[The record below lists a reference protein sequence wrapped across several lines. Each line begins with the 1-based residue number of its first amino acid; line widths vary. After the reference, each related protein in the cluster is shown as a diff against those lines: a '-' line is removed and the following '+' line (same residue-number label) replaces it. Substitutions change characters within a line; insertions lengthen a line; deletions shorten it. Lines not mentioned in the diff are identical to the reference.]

1 MISGSKPESSSSV
14 GLQTG
19 GEYEVFLSFRG
30 PDVRR
35 TFADCLY
42 SSLVRSKI
50 RTFRDE
56 EDLWKGETIGPSLV
70 KAITESKIH
79 IPIFTIGYASSRWC
93 LQELAKMVDC
103 RKTGGEGG
111 KGQQVILPVFYFIT
125 PRDVR
130 HPDSGPYKEAFEV
143 HNQSHDP
150 VTISGWKEALKEVG
164 VMKGWH
170 VTETDGQGAVM
181 DEILIEVESHL
192 RDSYALVTDDLVGID
207 LHVEEVLKLL
217 NLDSASEKIVG
228 IHGIGGLGKT
238 TLMKAVYNKV
248 SAQFERCCFLENIR
262 DTLSNSDG
270 ALTLQNKI
278 ISDILRKDSNK
289 PIDAY
294 DGIRIIRERVCR
306 HKLLIVLDDV
316 DERFQFEDILG
327 KLGDF
332 YTDSRFLITTRSLVK
347 IDDENRFQMHD
358 HVRDL
363 GRNIVREEN
372 NQNPYKRS
380 RIWVNRDAINM
391 LKHREGT
398 DCVEALKVDMK
409 GEDYVLT
416 GTEFKQLSRLR
427 YLVVSNGRLAGNF
440 KEVLPNIRWLR
451 LYRCDSVPTYLNLKK
466 LVILDFQE
474 CSVRDSWDGW
484 KGIKVINLFS
494 PKQSF

>member
-1 MISGSKPESSSSV
+1 
-14 GLQTG
+14 
-19 GEYEVFLSFRG
+19 
-30 PDVRR
+30 
-35 TFADCLY
+35 
-42 SSLVRSKI
+42 
-50 RTFRDE
+50 
-56 EDLWKGETIGPSLV
+56 
-70 KAITESKIH
+70 
-79 IPIFTIGYASSRWC
+79 
-93 LQELAKMVDC
+93 MVDC

-262 DTLSNSDG
+262 DTLSNSD
-270 ALTLQNKI
+270 
-278 ISDILRKDSNK
+278 
-289 PIDAY
+289 AY

-316 DERFQFEDILG
+316 DEREF
-327 KLGDF
+327 
-332 YTDSRFLITTRSLVK
+332 
-347 IDDENRFQMHD
+347 
-358 HVRDL
+358 VRL
-363 GRNIVREEN
+363 AAGL
-372 NQNPYKRS
+372 P
-380 RIWVNRDAINM
+380 
-391 LKHREGT
+391 L
-398 DCVEALKVDMK
+398 ALKVI
-409 GEDYVLT
+409 GSLLFRT
-416 GTEFKQLSRLR
+416 
-427 YLVVSNGRLAGNF
+427 
-440 KEVLPNIRWLR
+440 NIRFWEEKLCELKDIPPTKVQER
-451 LYRCDSVPTYLNLKK
+451 LKISYNELTHNEKQIFLDIAGVT
-466 LVILDFQE
+466 VIFILQ
-474 CSVRDSWDGW
+474 VRLGL
-484 KGIKVINLFS
+484 LFRGH
-494 PKQSF
+494 

>member
-228 IHGIGGLGKT
+228 IHGIGGLAGLPLALKID
-238 TLMKAVYNKV
+238 
-248 SAQFERCCFLENIR
+248 SDPSRQ
-262 DTLSNSDG
+262 SNSSRRPQSTEKVKELQG
-270 ALTLQNKI
+270 A
-278 ISDILRKDSNK
+278 
-289 PIDAY
+289 
-294 DGIRIIRERVCR
+294 RVEQGGD
-306 HKLLIVLDDV
+306 KQ
-316 DERFQFEDILG
+316 EFEDQA
-327 KLGDF
+327 F
-332 YTDSRFLITTRSLVK
+332 DSREIEPYVTIWHWDTPQALEAEYGGFLSHEIVKDFEEYCDLLFEEYGRKVKKWITLNEPMVYAIKGYDEGSFAPADKDAVFIGPPLGSPCQFLYPDGLRQLLEYIKETYRDPLIYITENGVGTRREK
-347 IDDENRFQMHD
+347 ITVH
-358 HVRDL
+358 
-363 GRNIVREEN
+363 
-372 NQNPYKRS
+372 
-380 RIWVNRDAINM
+380 
-391 LKHREGT
+391 
-398 DCVEALKVDMK
+398 
-409 GEDYVLT
+409 
-416 GTEFKQLSRLR
+416 
-427 YLVVSNGRLAGNF
+427 
-440 KEVLPNIRWLR
+440 
-451 LYRCDSVPTYLNLKK
+451 
-466 LVILDFQE
+466 VILA
-474 CSVRDSWDGW
+474 
-484 KGIKVINLFS
+484 
-494 PKQSF
+494 

>member
-1 MISGSKPESSSSV
+1 
-14 GLQTG
+14 
-19 GEYEVFLSFRG
+19 
-30 PDVRR
+30 
-35 TFADCLY
+35 
-42 SSLVRSKI
+42 
-50 RTFRDE
+50 
-56 EDLWKGETIGPSLV
+56 
-70 KAITESKIH
+70 
-79 IPIFTIGYASSRWC
+79 
-93 LQELAKMVDC
+93 MVDC

-332 YTDSRFLITTRSLVK
+332 YTDSRFLITTRDARVLELLQECKFFELEEMSHDHSLKLLSKQAFGLDYPPDDYVFLSKEFVRLAAGLPLALKVIGSLLFRTNIRFWEEKLCELKDIPPTKRSLVK

>member
-262 DTLSNSDG
+262 DTLSNSD
-270 ALTLQNKI
+270 
-278 ISDILRKDSNK
+278 
-289 PIDAY
+289 AY

-316 DERFQFEDILG
+316 
-327 KLGDF
+327 
-332 YTDSRFLITTRSLVK
+332 FLSK
-347 IDDENRFQMHD
+347 EF
-358 HVRDL
+358 VRL
-363 GRNIVREEN
+363 AAGL
-372 NQNPYKRS
+372 P
-380 RIWVNRDAINM
+380 
-391 LKHREGT
+391 L
-398 DCVEALKVDMK
+398 ALKVI
-409 GEDYVLT
+409 GSLLFRT
-416 GTEFKQLSRLR
+416 
-427 YLVVSNGRLAGNF
+427 
-440 KEVLPNIRWLR
+440 NIRFWEEKLCELKDIPPTKVQER
-451 LYRCDSVPTYLNLKK
+451 LKISYNELTHNEKQIFLDIAGVT
-466 LVILDFQE
+466 VIFILQ
-474 CSVRDSWDGW
+474 VRLGL
-484 KGIKVINLFS
+484 LFRGH
-494 PKQSF
+494 

>member
-262 DTLSNSDG
+262 DTLSNSD
-270 ALTLQNKI
+270 
-278 ISDILRKDSNK
+278 
-289 PIDAY
+289 AY

-316 DERFQFEDILG
+316 DEREF
-327 KLGDF
+327 
-332 YTDSRFLITTRSLVK
+332 
-347 IDDENRFQMHD
+347 
-358 HVRDL
+358 VRL
-363 GRNIVREEN
+363 AAGL
-372 NQNPYKRS
+372 P
-380 RIWVNRDAINM
+380 
-391 LKHREGT
+391 L
-398 DCVEALKVDMK
+398 ALKVI
-409 GEDYVLT
+409 GSLLFRT
-416 GTEFKQLSRLR
+416 
-427 YLVVSNGRLAGNF
+427 
-440 KEVLPNIRWLR
+440 NIRFWEEKLCELKDIPPTKVQER
-451 LYRCDSVPTYLNLKK
+451 LKISYNELTHNEKQIFLDIAGVT
-466 LVILDFQE
+466 VIFILQ
-474 CSVRDSWDGW
+474 VRLGL
-484 KGIKVINLFS
+484 LFRGH
-494 PKQSF
+494 

>member
-228 IHGIGGLGKT
+228 IHGIG
-238 TLMKAVYNKV
+238 
-248 SAQFERCCFLENIR
+248 
-262 DTLSNSDG
+262 
-270 ALTLQNKI
+270 
-278 ISDILRKDSNK
+278 
-289 PIDAY
+289 DAY

-332 YTDSRFLITTRSLVK
+332 YTDSRFLITTRDARVLELLQECKFFELEEMS
-347 IDDENRFQMHD
+347 HD
-358 HVRDL
+358 HSLKLLSKQAFGLDYPPDDYVFLSKEFVRL
-363 GRNIVREEN
+363 AAGL
-372 NQNPYKRS
+372 P
-380 RIWVNRDAINM
+380 
-391 LKHREGT
+391 L
-398 DCVEALKVDMK
+398 ALKVI
-409 GEDYVLT
+409 GSLLFRT
-416 GTEFKQLSRLR
+416 
-427 YLVVSNGRLAGNF
+427 
-440 KEVLPNIRWLR
+440 NIRFWEEKLCELKDIPPTKVQER
-451 LYRCDSVPTYLNLKK
+451 LKISYNELTHNEKQIFLDIAGVT
-466 LVILDFQE
+466 VIFILQ
-474 CSVRDSWDGW
+474 VRLGL
-484 KGIKVINLFS
+484 LFRGH
-494 PKQSF
+494 